1 MNRLFRAI
9 LGVSLGTGSLAFA
22 DITFNTP
29 ANTDLGTTHTFVLNG
44 ANIVATGYNHNGSV
58 TDLFA
63 KSDGSGES
71 GLGLNSDPSGD
82 HEIWFKGE
90 SKDFVQLDVTDAL
103 NQGFTNFQFKMDSTT
118 LGEQWEVSACATA
131 GVLCS
136 NPSSIIGSGEG
147 TFIAVPSNLSLSR
160 PYLDFISFGCI
171 GGGTACG
178 DDNVLVSALT
188 DTPGRVP
195 EPDSIVLLS
204 TVVLGLAGFAIRRK
218 RLA

>member
-1 MNRLFRAI
+1 MNRIFTTI

-29 ANTDLGTTHTFVLNG
+29 ANTDLGTTYTFVLNG

-63 KSDGSGES
+63 KSGGEN

-103 NQGFTNFQFKMDSTT
+103 NKGFANFMFEMDSTT

-136 NPSSIIGSGEG
+136 NASSIIGSGEG
-147 TFIAVPSNLSLSR
+147 AFIAVPSNLSLSS
-160 PYLDFISFGCI
+160 PYLDFISFGCK

-178 DDNVLVSALT
+178 DDNVLVSALS
-188 DTPGRVP
+188 DTPGKVP